1 MKKDCSNI
9 LVYKEERKRMCEF
22 YYKGCDDCKLN
33 DEDCRGI
40 YAITPEFIEIVQ
52 KWSDEHPVKTRQSEF
67 LKSFPKAKLLPEG
80 GIDICPQRVETSF
93 LCGDKVCSE
102 CQQEFWLQEV
112 E

>member
-9 LVYKEERKRMCEF
+9 LVYKRERIRMCQDHA
-22 YYKGCDDCKLN
+22 CIDCAFERDTCN
-33 DEDCRGI
+33 RI
-40 YAITPEFIEIVQ
+40 TNITPKYIEIVQ